1 MMLFM
6 MRILFISILSV
17 FTFLLNSYQK
27 ETVKDTVY
35 RFWYDT
41 LSTMK
46 TNISHV
52 KVTVKSAN
60 KCVQTNLSYC
70 E

>member
-1 MMLFM
+1 M
-6 MRILFISILSV
+6 MRILFISTLSV
-17 FTFLLNSYQK
+17 FIFLLNSYQK
-27 ETVKDTVY
+27 ETVKDTLY
-35 RFWYDT
+35 RFWYET

-60 KCVQTNLSYC
+60 KRVQTNLSYC